1 MSFLLNRLIIL
12 PGILIGISIHEF
24 AHGYAAYKM
33 GDDTPLLQGR
43 LTLDPLK
50 HIDPL
55 GFLCLLFF
63 GFGWAKPVQINSR
76 NFKNP
81 RRDDTIVSLA
91 GCLANLIT
99 AITFTGIMW
108 ILYKLFPATQLTT
121 TVQSIL
127 SAAVSINIVL
137 MVFNLIPIP
146 PLDGHHIV
154 GNIVGAPA
162 WNFYYKY
169 YDQLRFLMMI
179 SIVFGF
185 ISKIIYPLVL
195 ITEGLIF
202 NIFF

>member
-1 MSFLLNRLIIL
+1 MSFILNRLIIL

-33 GDDTPLLQGR
+33 GDDTPLVQGR
-43 LTLDPLK
+43 LTIDPIK

-81 RRDDTIVSLA
+81 RRDDIIVSLA
-91 GCLANLIT
+91 GCVANFIT
-99 AITFTGIMW
+99 AIIFTGIMFL
-108 ILYKLFPATQLTT
+108 LYKLFPATSLTT
-121 TVQSIL
+121 TIQSIL
-127 SAAVSINIVL
+127 SAVVSINIVL

-154 GNIVGAPA
+154 GNIIGARA

-169 YDQLRFLMMI
+169 YDHLRFLMMI
-179 SIVFGF
+179 LIVFGL
-185 ISKIIYPLVL
+185 ISEIIYPFVL
-195 ITEGLIF
+195 ITEKFIF